1 MLNDSAG
8 LAEQDA
14 ERANRHRPHGAPE
27 IRPLFTRAD
36 VADTL
41 TLVRGLPYG
50 KAQSVCEGLEL
61 RLHDAGHILGSAVV
75 ELLGQT
81 EQGPRRV
88 VFSGDLG
95 MPGAPIL
102 RDPHALTQAD
112 LVLLE
117 STYGDRAHRERNATV
132 AELGEIFLSAWQSGG
147 NVLIPAFAVGRT
159 QEIL

>member
-1 MLNDSAG
+1 MRISG
-8 LAEQDA
+8 WSS
-14 ERANRHRPHGAPE
+14 
-27 IRPLFTRAD
+27 D
-36 VADTL
+36 VCSSDL
-41 TLVRGLPYG
+41 
-50 KAQSVCEGLEL
+50 
-61 RLHDAGHILGSAVV
+61 
-75 ELLGQT
+75 
-81 EQGPRRV
+81 QGPRRV

-159 QEIL
+159 QEILYWFARHWDAWKLSRWCIFLDSPMEQRGNDVYARPIGLFDAQAQKVWQRQIGRA